1 MVQNRKYLLK
11 KRLEIYFA
19 NKFPYKWK
27 LLSTAFE
34 GKILADPTIIS
45 LENDHW
51 LLINETSND
60 IDELNKNLYIY
71 KIEDL
76 LIKSYKPHNNNPVI
90 EDLNGGR
97 NAGKIEKINGKL
109 IRPSQIN
116 KKNEYGFGL
125 RITEIEKIDLFQFKE
140 KLIKE
145 IIPPRNSKIKG
156 IHHLSFGEGKIIV
169 DCNFK

>member
-1 MVQNRKYLLK
+1 MRVRDQ
-11 KRLEIYFA
+11 
-19 NKFPYKWK
+19 KFPYKWK
-27 LLSTAFE
+27 LLSTALN

-45 LENDHW
+45 TDNEHW
-51 LLINETSND
+51 LFVNETTNKTE
-60 IDELNKNLYIY
+60 ELNENLNIY

-76 LIKSYKPHNNNPVI
+76 LIKNYKPHNNNPVI
-90 EDLNGGR
+90 KNLNGGR

-116 KKNEYGFGL
+116 KKNEF
-125 RITEIEKIDLFQFKE
+125 EFKE

-145 IIPPRNSKIKG
+145 VIPSKNSKIKG
-156 IHHLSFGEGKIIV
+156 IHHLSFGDGKIIV